1 MTRGRLPDNH
11 IIVLSNIS
19 RYMTLRQMK
28 RSELCERSGINPRTY
43 NRREKREGNRDFDLT
58 ELTRIARALD
68 VTVADLVTV

>member
-11 IIVLSNIS
+11 IIVLSNIN
-19 RYMTLRQMK
+19 RYMTLRQME

-43 NRREKREGNRDFDLT
+43 HRREKREGNRDFDLT

-68 VTVADLVTV
+68 VTVADLVTT